1 MRAQIRTKRNQLSK
15 CVTMKLPSKAG
26 RQSLELGYVGMS
38 AVSIPSPSPS
48 SPTSIR
54 SFPTP
59 QMSHIEYSTIGSHQ
73 INHTSSSSTSITGLA
88 PSKHDMVCSGILDG
102 ITNLCLGVSRNSS
115 IIEPP
120 KKSVIRKKKTAIYPL
135 IVCPTGKMLDNK
147 KLILERR
154 KMFFQKTLFRSLSIQ
169 E

>member
-1 MRAQIRTKRNQLSK
+1 MRAQIRTKQNQISK
-15 CVTMKLPSKAG
+15 CITTKSPSKVG
-26 RQSLELGYVGMS
+26 RQSLELGYIGMS
-38 AVSIPSPSPS
+38 AVSIPSPPLSL
-48 SPTSIR
+48 PTSRR
-54 SFPTP
+54 SLPKS
-59 QMSHIEYSTIGSHQ
+59 QISHVEYSTIGSHE
-73 INHTSSSSTSITGLA
+73 IIHTSSSSTSVTGLA
-88 PSKHDMVCSGILDG
+88 SSKHDMVCSGILDG

-115 IIEPP
+115 IIEQP